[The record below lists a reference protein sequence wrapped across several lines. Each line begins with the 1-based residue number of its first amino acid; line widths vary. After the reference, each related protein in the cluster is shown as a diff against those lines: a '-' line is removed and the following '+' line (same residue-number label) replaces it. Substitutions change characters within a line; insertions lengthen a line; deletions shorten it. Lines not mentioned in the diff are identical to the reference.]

1 MEFKTTMSN
10 SLGRFNW
17 KLYLALLVTAVLPT
31 VYTTVRINFRNFHTV
46 NSENDYFGIR
56 TYLAFDS
63 KGLVPEKKIK
73 KGLILTVWNL
83 RKFSLTLL

>member
-31 VYTTVRINFRNFHTV
+31 VYTTVRINFLG
-46 NSENDYFGIR
+46 DLLG
-56 TYLAFDS
+56 DW
-63 KGLVPEKKIK
+63 G
-73 KGLILTVWNL
+73 
-83 RKFSLTLL
+83 FSGSIQTLGYDKAHCEPSDEVKMNQWVCALTL

>member
-31 VYTTVRINFRNFHTV
+31 VYTTVRINFLGDLPGDWGFNIASQLAWV
-46 NSENDYFGIR
+46 NLMLEVIQE
-56 TYLAFDS
+56 A
-63 KGLVPEKKIK
+63 
-73 KGLILTVWNL
+73 LILPL
-83 RKFSLTLL
+83 FYCI